1 MATPLLGGALP
12 KMTDH
17 YSVGVFLRRAL
28 TRYLG
33 LVLSRLLD
41 KPENGRTG
49 MTASIASLLD
59 MAQAEAILSGAQVE
73 SFVSKFETI
82 KTNAA
87 KEEYDLVTALR
98 ELRNIYLAH
107 TLIPWSKPTNDVLGH
122 HLIEFTEA
130 IFDFVMTL
138 DKALAE
144 ETKISLAD
152 SRRGAEVFQ
161 SDVERFYEA
170 LKVT

>member
-1 MATPLLGGALP
+1 
-12 KMTDH
+12 
-17 YSVGVFLRRAL
+17 
-28 TRYLG
+28 
-33 LVLSRLLD
+33 
-41 KPENGRTG
+41 
-49 MTASIASLLD
+49 
-59 MAQAEAILSGAQVE
+59 
-73 SFVSKFETI
+73 
-82 KTNAA
+82 
-87 KEEYDLVTALR
+87 VTALR

-107 TLIPWSKPTNDVLGH
+107 KLIPWSNPTNDVLGH
-122 HLIEFTEA
+122 HLIEFAEA

-152 SRRGAEVFQ
+152 SRRAAEAFQ